1 MHPPQVI
8 RNFIANGHYR
18 SPITFSEDAL
28 ESARRGWE
36 RLFSAV
42 HLVREKS
49 RTAPESEAGNSIREV
64 LEQTRTRFV
73 EAMDD
78 DFNMPVALA
87 TLYDMTRE
95 VFTLLN
101 SGSEVGAGVLAA
113 IDRTYTELGTDV
125 LGVVPAQTVN
135 YQPEREAELIR
146 LLLDLRMRARS
157 QRDFQ
162 TADAIRNQ
170 LTRLG
175 ISLED
180 RPDNTTFWRVI

>member
-1 MHPPQVI
+1 
-8 RNFIANGHYR
+8 
-18 SPITFSEDAL
+18 
-28 ESARRGWE
+28 
-36 RLFSAV
+36 
-42 HLVREKS
+42 
-49 RTAPESEAGNSIREV
+49 
-64 LEQTRTRFV
+64 
-73 EAMDD
+73 
-78 DFNMPVALA
+78 
-87 TLYDMTRE
+87 
-95 VFTLLN
+95 
-101 SGSEVGAGVLAA
+101 
-113 IDRTYTELGTDV
+113 
-125 LGVVPAQTVN
+125 VVPAQTVN

>member
-1 MHPPQVI
+1 
-8 RNFIANGHYR
+8 
-18 SPITFSEDAL
+18 
-28 ESARRGWE
+28 
-36 RLFSAV
+36 
-42 HLVREKS
+42 
-49 RTAPESEAGNSIREV
+49 
-64 LEQTRTRFV
+64 
-73 EAMDD
+73 MDD

-101 SGSEVGAGVLAA
+101 SGSEVGAGVLAV

-135 YQPEREAELIR
+135 YQPERESELIR

-162 TADAIRNQ
+162 TADAIRSQ